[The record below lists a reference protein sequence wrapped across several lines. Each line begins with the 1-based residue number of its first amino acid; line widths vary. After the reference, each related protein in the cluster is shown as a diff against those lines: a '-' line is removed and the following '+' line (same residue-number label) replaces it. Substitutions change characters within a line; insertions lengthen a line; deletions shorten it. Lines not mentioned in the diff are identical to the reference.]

1 MKKLLSLLMLL
12 CLALTVAPAA
22 RRGIEPTLN
31 ALSALMFVALLVL
44 LLIVN
49 RRTASNND

>member
-1 MKKLLSLLMLL
+1 
-12 CLALTVAPAA
+12 
-22 RRGIEPTLN
+22 
-31 ALSALMFVALLVL
+31 MFVALLVL